1 MVGHDERCSRWR
13 LKGFFKD
20 PGNLRYSLN
29 TLIPVVAFLTSL
41 FAVTIALNVIAST
54 SGNIKWYWI
63 FGVCLF
69 SALCTLVIVRAI
81 MQPINDLVKKAESF
95 VRLEEFRK
103 ERGQMLEVYKLIER
117 LMEHVQTRAD
127 ESERRGLMESMEKLD
142 YIIPLGYMSLMVA
155 HEVRNP
161 LTTITGMSELLKQK
175 ITDEAQ
181 QKYISA
187 MLDASKKI
195 DIFTRELLDFT
206 DNEFSGEQI
215 NLYEIIQDA
224 ADAIV
229 AIYGDVRMEY
239 VKKGMLT
246 CYADRVKLYQVV
258 YNILKNAAGY
268 EKDGG
273 TVKIE
278 VRQDENNISIVISN
292 KNSRIL
298 PEDYQSIFKPFFTRK
313 KEGKGLGLFI
323 GMRNMKL
330 HGGDIKV
337 DSSNA
342 GTSFTIE
349 LPVYTTTTRGQAQE
363 KIPA

>member
-1 MVGHDERCSRWR
+1 

-29 TLIPVVAFLTSL
+29 TLIPLVSFLTSL
-41 FAVTIALNVIAST
+41 FAVTIALNVIAPAK
-54 SGNIKWYWI
+54 GDIRWAWI

-69 SALCTLVIVRAI
+69 SAGCTLVIVRAV

-127 ESERRGLMESMEKLD
+127 EGERRGLIESMEKLD

-161 LTTITGMSELLKQK
+161 LNTITGMSELLKQR
-175 ITDEAQ
+175 ITDESQ
-181 QKYISA
+181 KKYIEA

-195 DIFTRELLDFT
+195 DVFTRELLDFT
-206 DNEFSGEQI
+206 DNEVSGEEI
-215 NLYEIIQDA
+215 NLYEVIQDA
-224 ADAIV
+224 VEAI
-229 AIYGDVRMEY
+229 AGAHEDVRIDL
-239 VKKGMLT
+239 KKGKLI
-246 CYADRVKLYQVV
+246 CFADRVKLYQVI

-278 VRQDENNISIVISN
+278 VRQDEKNISIVISN
-292 KNSRIL
+292 KNSRIQ
-298 PEDYQSIFKPFFTRK
+298 PQDFDSIFKPFFTRK
-313 KEGKGLGLFI
+313 KDGKGLGLFI

-337 DSSNA
+337 DSSDA

-349 LPVYTTTTRGQAQE
+349 LPVYKAGRRAQE
-363 KIPA
+363 KMTA

>member
-1 MVGHDERCSRWR
+1 

-29 TLIPVVAFLTSL
+29 TIIPIVAFLTSL
-41 FAVTIALNVIAST
+41 FSITIGLNVIAST
-54 SGNIKWYWI
+54 RGNMTWVWI

-69 SALCTLVIVRAI
+69 SAFCALVVVRAI

-117 LMEHVQTRAD
+117 LMDHVQRRAD
-127 ESERRGLMESMEKLD
+127 ENERTGLIESMEKLD

-161 LTTITGMSELLKQK
+161 LNTITGMSELLQQK
-175 ITDEAQ
+175 ITDESQ
-181 QKYISA
+181 RRYIA
-187 MLDASKKI
+187 VMLDASKKI
-195 DIFTRELLDFT
+195 DVFTRELLDFT
-206 DNEFSGEQI
+206 DNEFSGEDL
-215 NLYEIIQDA
+215 NVYEVIEEAVESIA
-224 ADAIV
+224 GS
-229 AIYGDVRMEY
+229 YEDVRIDY
-239 VKKGMLT
+239 SKKGKAT
-246 CYADRVKLYQVV
+246 CFADRMKLYQVIHNV
-258 YNILKNAAGY
+258 LKNAAGY

-273 TVKIE
+273 TVKID
-278 VRQDENNISIVISN
+278 VRQTERNMAIVISN
-292 KNSRIL
+292 RSSRIL
-298 PEDYQSIFKPFFTRK
+298 PEDMDSLFKPFFTRK

-337 DSSNA
+337 ESSEA
-342 GTSFTIE
+342 GVAFTIE
-349 LPVYTTTTRGQAQE
+349 LPCDRVYERSHRSEQKA
-363 KIPA
+363 ASA

>member
-1 MVGHDERCSRWR
+1 M
-13 LKGFFKD
+13 KGFFKD

-29 TLIPVVAFLTSL
+29 TLIPLVSFLTSL

-54 SGNIKWYWI
+54 KGNTGWAWI

-69 SALCTLVIVRAI
+69 SALCTLVIVRAV

-95 VRLEEFRK
+95 VRLEEFRH
-103 ERGQMLEVYKLIER
+103 ERGQMLEVYNLIER

-127 ESERRGLMESMEKLD
+127 ESERRGLIESMEKLD

-161 LTTITGMSELLKQK
+161 LNTITGMSELLKQR
-175 ITDEAQ
+175 ITDESQ
-181 QKYISA
+181 QRYIAA

-195 DIFTRELLDFT
+195 DVFTRELLDFT

-215 NLYEIIQDA
+215 DLYEVIEDSVH
-224 ADAIV
+224 AI
-229 AIYGDVRMEY
+229 AETYEDVRIDL
-239 VKKGMLT
+239 KKGKLI
-246 CYADRVKLYQVV
+246 CFADKVKLYQVI
-258 YNILKNAAGY
+258 YNILKNAAAY

-273 TVKIE
+273 TVKID
-278 VRQDENNISIVISN
+278 VRQGEKNISIIISN
-292 KNSRIL
+292 KSSRIQ
-298 PEDYQSIFKPFFTRK
+298 PEDYDSIFKPFFTRK
-313 KEGKGLGLFI
+313 KDGKGLGLFI

-337 DSSNA
+337 ESSDA

-349 LPVYTTTTRGQAQE
+349 LPVYNAGGQALE
-363 KIPA
+363 KMTAQAAVN

>member
-1 MVGHDERCSRWR
+1 M
-13 LKGFFKD
+13 KGFFKN

-29 TLIPVVAFLTSL
+29 TLIPLLSFLTSL
-41 FAVTIALNVIAST
+41 FAVTIALNVVAPAK
-54 SGNIKWYWI
+54 GDVRWVWI

-81 MQPINDLVKKAESF
+81 MQPINDLVRKAESF

-117 LMEHVQTRAD
+117 LMDHIQTRAD
-127 ESERRGLMESMEKLD
+127 EGERRGLIESMEKLD

-161 LTTITGMSELLKQK
+161 LNTITGMSELLKQR
-175 ITDEAQ
+175 ITDEP
-181 QKYISA
+181 QKRYIAA
-187 MLDASKKI
+187 MLEASRKI
-195 DIFTRELLDFT
+195 DVFTRELLDFT
-206 DNEFSGEQI
+206 DNEFSGEEV
-215 NLYEIIQDA
+215 NLYEIIEDA
-224 ADAIV
+224 VEAIAAV
-229 AIYGDVRMEY
+229 YEDVRIDL
-239 VKKGMLT
+239 KKGKLT
-246 CYADRVKLYQVV
+246 CFADRLKLYQVI

-273 TVKIE
+273 TVSID
-278 VRQDENNISIVISN
+278 VRRDEKKTSIVISN
-292 KNSRIL
+292 RNSRIR
-298 PEDYQSIFKPFFTRK
+298 PEDYDSIFKPFFTTTK
-313 KEGKGLGLFI
+313 DGKGLGLFI

-337 DSSNA
+337 DSSDA

-349 LPVYTTTTRGQAQE
+349 LPAYKAGGQAQQ
-363 KIPA
+363 KKTA

>member
-1 MVGHDERCSRWR
+1 M
-13 LKGFFKD
+13 KGFFKN

-29 TLIPVVAFLTSL
+29 TLIPLLAFLTSL
-41 FAVTIALNVIAST
+41 LAITIALNVIAS
-54 SGNIKWYWI
+54 SRGNIFWVWI
-63 FGVCLF
+63 FGVCCF
-69 SALCTLVIVRAI
+69 SAVCTLVIVRAI

-95 VRLEEFRK
+95 IRFAEFRS

-127 ESERRGLMESMEKLD
+127 ESERRGLIESMEKLD

-161 LTTITGMSELLKQK
+161 LNTITGMSELLKQR
-175 ITDEAQ
+175 ITDES
-181 QKYISA
+181 QKRYIEA
-187 MLDASKKI
+187 MLEASKKI
-195 DIFTRELLDFT
+195 DVFTRELLDFT
-206 DNEFSGEQI
+206 DNEVSGEEM

-224 ADAIV
+224 VEAI
-229 AIYGDVRMEY
+229 AGAYDNVRIDF
-239 VKKGMLT
+239 KKGKLN
-246 CYADRVKLYQVV
+246 CFADRVKLYQVI

-273 TVKIE
+273 TVKIDI
-278 VRQDENNISIVISN
+278 RRDEKNISIIISN
-292 KNSRIL
+292 KSSRIE
-298 PEDYQSIFKPFFTRK
+298 PQDYESIFKPFFTK
-313 KEGKGLGLFI
+313 TKEGKGLGLFI

-337 DSSNA
+337 VSSDA

-349 LPVYTTTTRGQAQE
+349 LPVYKANGQARE
-363 KIPA
+363 KMSA